1 LNFEQEYAYT
11 CTNTLAS
18 EDRTIGMLKP
28 RHMKISELSA
38 QAQVPVSTIKY
49 YLRQGLLPAPLRT
62 GKNMAYYTESHLE
75 YLLAISKMQAQ
86 GMPLDMIKDSLPDAA
101 HAQASIDALP
111 HSSRRLKVIRSA
123 TELFRTKGYHATN
136 IADIVKHAGIG
147 RGTFYQYFPNK
158 EALFLECADSIFQ
171 DIDREFEGLLDESD
185 VLKRLKQRAQL
196 TGRSYQHLI
205 EMLNLARGASA
216 KNKPHFQDKLAQ
228 VMHNL
233 IEPIQRDVEKGVRQ
247 GLFRIKN
254 STLIA
259 YLLLGAIEYGFYY
272 FSKHPGDIDD
282 LIGKGWDMI
291 MNGGFPAGNQT
302 KAHEK

>member
-1 LNFEQEYAYT
+1 
-11 CTNTLAS
+11 
-18 EDRTIGMLKP
+18 
-28 RHMKISELSA
+28 MKISELSA

-62 GKNMAYYTESHLE
+62 GKNMAYYSESHLE
-75 YLLAISKMQAQ
+75 CLLAISEMQSQA
-86 GMPLDMIKDSLPDAA
+86 MSLDMIKQNLPDIA
-101 HAQASIDALP
+101 HTQASIHALP
-111 HSSRRLKVIRSA
+111 HSSRRLKVTRSA
-123 TELFRTKGYHATN
+123 TELFRTKGYHATS

-158 EALFLECADSIFQ
+158 EALFLECADGIFE

-185 VLKRLKQRAQL
+185 VLKRLKQRALL

-216 KNKPHFQDKLAQ
+216 KDKPHFQDKLAQ

-233 IEPIQRDVEKGVRQ
+233 VGPILRDAEKGVEQ

-259 YLLLGAIEYGFYY
+259 YLLLGAIEYGYY
-272 FSKHPGDIDD
+272 YVTKHPGDIDD
-282 LIGKGWDMI
+282 LIDKGWDMI
-291 MNGGFPAGNQT
+291 MHGGFPARHQAMKGKKP
-302 KAHEK
+302 KADEK

>member
-1 LNFEQEYAYT
+1 
-11 CTNTLAS
+11 
-18 EDRTIGMLKP
+18 MLKP

-38 QAQVPVSTIKY
+38 QAQVPVTTIKY

-62 GKNMAYYTESHLE
+62 GKNMAYYSESHLE
-75 YLLAISKMQAQ
+75 CLLAISKMQSQ
-86 GMPLDMIKDSLPDAA
+86 GMSLDRIRQSLPDVA
-101 HAQASIDALP
+101 HAKASIDALP
-111 HSSRRLKVIRSA
+111 HSSRRLKVTRSA
-123 TELFRTKGYHATN
+123 TELFRTKGYHAKN

-147 RGTFYQYFPNK
+147 RGTFYHYFPNK
-158 EALFLECADSIFQ
+158 EALFLECADSIFE

-185 VLKRLKQRAQL
+185 VLKRLKQRALL

-216 KNKPHFQDKLAQ
+216 KNKPHFQDKLDQ

-233 IEPIQRDVEKGVRQ
+233 IEPIRGDVEKGVQQ

-259 YLLLGAIEYGFYY
+259 YLFLGAIEYGYYY
-272 FSKHPGDIDD
+272 FSKHPGDIDE
-282 LIGKGWDMI
+282 LIDRGRDMI
-291 MNGGFPAGNQT
+291 MNGGYPARPQAVHRTKT

>member
-1 LNFEQEYAYT
+1 
-11 CTNTLAS
+11 
-18 EDRTIGMLKP
+18 
-28 RHMKISELSA
+28 MKISELSSRA
-38 QAQVPVSTIKY
+38 DIPVSTIKY
-49 YLRQGLLPAPLRT
+49 YLRQGLLPAPLST
-62 GKNMAYYTESHLE
+62 GKNMAYYSEAHLE
-75 YLLAISKMQAQ
+75 CLLAIPKMQAQ
-86 GMPLDMIKDSLPDAA
+86 GMSLDTIREHLPKLA
-101 HAQASIDALP
+101 HAQAPIHALP
-111 HSSRRLKVIRSA
+111 HSSRRLKITRSA

-171 DIDREFEGLLDESD
+171 DIDREFVGLLDESD
-185 VLKRLKQRAQL
+185 VLKRLKQRALL

-205 EMLNLARGASA
+205 EMLNLARGASV
-216 KNKPHFQDKLAQ
+216 KGKPQFQDKLAQ

-233 IEPIQRDVEKGVRQ
+233 VEPIQRDVEKGVEQ

-272 FSKHPGDIDD
+272 FSKHPVDTDN
-282 LIGKGWDMI
+282 LISQGWDII
-291 MNGGFPAGNQT
+291 MNGGFPTVNQT
-302 KAHEK
+302 KTHEK